1 MFYIFYICCF
11 FFNNTFLRWFRS
23 TNHKDIGSL
32 YLLTG
37 LSFRIT
43 GSSLSRMLRM
53 ELTGLGT
60 SGMDRHA
67 YNVVV
72 TGHGIIMIFFFVM
85 PMLIGGFRNWLIPF
99 MMGVPDMAW
108 PRLNNFS
115 FWMLLPASMCLAWG
129 LLQGRVR
136 SGWTIYP
143 PLSALETPMDA
154 MIFSLHLARIS
165 SILGAIN
172 FLTTILMNGPKRF
185 SMYNLYL
192 YLYCMA
198 VTVFMLLTTL
208 PVLAAGI
215 TMILFDRHFN
225 TSFFNVARRGDPIL
239 FQHLFW
245 FFGHPEVYVLILPG
259 FRMLSQVMVWHAGM
273 EMYFG
278 YYRMVWS
285 ILSIGFLRFIVWAHH
300 MFSIGMDTDSKCY
313 FAAATIVIGIPT
325 GVKIFSWIGHF
336 CTGAVEL
343 TVTVIWGVLFIWL
356 FTVGRV
362 TGLVLSAASIDLLLH
377 DTYYVVRHFHYV
389 LSMGAVFSL
398 IMGWYFWVY
407 VFTGL
412 RVSEF
417 FSWVFLVGFF
427 IGVNITFLP
436 MHTLGLD
443 RMPRRYITYAGF
455 MSNYN
460 RFCSFRALA
469 SIIFLYVRLAA
480 LNPSMSSHFAFSM
493 LALNTDPSF
502 MFGFPSKAHIHM
514 EAPVC
519 VFTTR
524 FHVFC

>member
-1 MFYIFYICCF
+1 MGYQRRVHGIPL
-11 FFNNTFLRWFRS
+11 LRWFCS

-32 YLLTG
+32 YLITG

-43 GSSLSRMLRM
+43 RSSLSRMLRM
-53 ELTGLGT
+53 ELTRLRT

-72 TGHGIIMIFFFVM
+72 TGHRIIMIFLFVM
-85 PMLIGGFRNWLIPF
+85 PMLIRGFGNWLIPF
-99 MMGVPDMAW
+99 MMRVPDMAW

-115 FWMLLPASMCLAWG
+115 FLMLLPASMCLAWG
-129 LLQGRVR
+129 LLQGGVR

-192 YLYCMA
+192 YLYCMG

-208 PVLAAGI
+208 PVLAARI

-259 FRMLSQVMVWHAGM
+259 FGMLSQA
-273 EMYFG
+273 
-278 YYRMVWS
+278 MVWS

-300 MFSIGMDTDSKCY
+300 MFSIRMDTDSKCY

-325 GVKIFSWIGHF
+325 RVKIFSWIRHF
-336 CTGAVEL
+336 CTGSVEL
-343 TVTVIWGVLFIWL
+343 TVTIIWGMLFIWL
-356 FTVGRV
+356 FTLGRV

-389 LSMGAVFSL
+389 LSMRAVFSL

-407 VFTGL
+407 VFSGL

-417 FSWVFLVGFF
+417 FSWVFLTGFF
-427 IGVNITFLP
+427 ISVNVTFLP

-443 RMPRRYITYAGF
+443 GMPRRYITYARF

-460 RFCSFRALA
+460 RFCSFRALS
-469 SIIFLYVRLAA
+469 SIVSLFIGLAA

-514 EAPVC
+514 EAPMMK
-519 VFTTR
+519 FTTR
-524 FHVFC
+524 HYFKNN

>member
-1 MFYIFYICCF
+1 
-11 FFNNTFLRWFRS
+11 
-23 TNHKDIGSL
+23 
-32 YLLTG
+32 
-37 LSFRIT
+37 
-43 GSSLSRMLRM
+43 
-53 ELTGLGT
+53 
-60 SGMDRHA
+60 
-67 YNVVV
+67 
-72 TGHGIIMIFFFVM
+72 
-85 PMLIGGFRNWLIPF
+85 
-99 MMGVPDMAW
+99 
-108 PRLNNFS
+108 
-115 FWMLLPASMCLAWG
+115 
-129 LLQGRVR
+129 
-136 SGWTIYP
+136 
-143 PLSALETPMDA
+143 
-154 MIFSLHLARIS
+154 
-165 SILGAIN
+165 
-172 FLTTILMNGPKRF
+172 
-185 SMYNLYL
+185 
-192 YLYCMA
+192 
-198 VTVFMLLTTL
+198 L

-225 TSFFNVARRGDPIL
+225 TSFFNVAGGRDPIL

-245 FFGHPEVYVLILPG
+245 FFRHPEVYVLILPG

-278 YYRMVWS
+278 YYGMVWS
-285 ILSIGFLRFIVWAHH
+285 ILSIGFLGFIVWAHH

-325 GVKIFSWIGHF
+325 GVKIFSWIRHF

-356 FTVGRV
+356 FTVGGV

-377 DTYYVVRHFHYV
+377 DTYYVVGHFHYV

-412 RVSEF
+412 GVSDF

-443 RMPRRYITYAGF
+443 GMPRRYITYARF

-469 SIIFLYVRLAA
+469 SIIFLYVGLAA

-502 MFGFPSKAHIHM
+502 MFRFPSKAHIHM

-519 VFTTR
+519 AFTTR
-524 FHVFC
+524 FHVFGK

>member
-1 MFYIFYICCF
+1 
-11 FFNNTFLRWFRS
+11 
-23 TNHKDIGSL
+23 
-32 YLLTG
+32 
-37 LSFRIT
+37 
-43 GSSLSRMLRM
+43 
-53 ELTGLGT
+53 
-60 SGMDRHA
+60 
-67 YNVVV
+67 
-72 TGHGIIMIFFFVM
+72 MIFFFVM
-85 PMLIGGFRNWLIPF
+85 PMLIGGFGNWLIPF
-99 MMGVPDMAW
+99 MMRVPDMAW

-165 SILGAIN
+165 SILRAIN
-172 FLTTILMNGPKRF
+172 FLTTILMNRPKRF

-192 YLYCMA
+192 YLYCMG

-208 PVLAAGI
+208 PVLAARI

-245 FFGHPEVYVLILPG
+245 FFRHPEVYVLILPG
-259 FRMLSQVMVWHAGM
+259 FGMLSQVMVWHARM

-278 YYRMVWS
+278 YYGMVWS

-300 MFSIGMDTDSKCY
+300 MFSIRMDTDSKCY

-325 GVKIFSWIGHF
+325 RVKIFSWIGHF
-336 CTGAVEL
+336 CTGSVEL
-343 TVTVIWGVLFIWL
+343 TVTIIWGMLFIWL
-356 FTVGRV
+356 FTLGRV

-377 DTYYVVRHFHYV
+377 DTYYVVGHFHYV
-389 LSMGAVFSL
+389 LSMRAVFSL

-407 VFTGL
+407 VFSGL

-417 FSWVFLVGFF
+417 FSWVFLTGFF
-427 IGVNITFLP
+427 ISVNVTFLP

-443 RMPRRYITYAGF
+443 GMPRRYITYARF

-460 RFCSFRALA
+460 RFCSFRALS
-469 SIIFLYVRLAA
+469 SIVFLFIGLAA

-514 EAPVC
+514 EAPMMK
-519 VFTTR
+519 FTTR
-524 FHVFC
+524 HYFKNN

>member
-1 MFYIFYICCF
+1 M
-11 FFNNTFLRWFRS
+11 
-23 TNHKDIGSL
+23 G
-32 YLLTG
+32 
-37 LSFRIT
+37 T
-43 GSSLSRMLRM
+43 GSSLSGMLRM
-53 ELTGLGT
+53 ELTGLRT
-60 SGMDRHA
+60 SGMDGHA

-85 PMLIGGFRNWLIPF
+85 PMLIGRFRNWLIPF
-99 MMGVPDMAW
+99 MMRVPDMAW

-129 LLQGRVR
+129 LLQGRVG

-154 MIFSLHLARIS
+154 MIFSLHLAGIS

-172 FLTTILMNGPKRF
+172 FLTTILMNGPKGF

-225 TSFFNVARRGDPIL
+225 TSFFNVAGGGDPIL

-259 FRMLSQVMVWHAGM
+259 FGMLSQVMVWHAGM
-273 EMYFG
+273 EMYFR

-285 ILSIGFLRFIVWAHH
+285 
-300 MFSIGMDTDSKCY
+300 
-313 FAAATIVIGIPT
+313 
-325 GVKIFSWIGHF
+325 
-336 CTGAVEL
+336 
-343 TVTVIWGVLFIWL
+343 
-356 FTVGRV
+356 
-362 TGLVLSAASIDLLLH
+362 VLSAASIDLLLH

-443 RMPRRYITYAGF
+443 GMPRRYITYAGF

-460 RFCSFRALA
+460 RFCSFRALS
-469 SIIFLYVRLAA
+469 SIIFLFIGLAA
-480 LNPSMSSHFAFSM
+480 LNPSMSAHFAFTM

-519 VFTTR
+519 AFTTR
-524 FHVFC
+524 FHVFGK

>member
-1 MFYIFYICCF
+1 M
-11 FFNNTFLRWFRS
+11 
-23 TNHKDIGSL
+23 
-32 YLLTG
+32 LTR

-60 SGMDRHA
+60 SRMDGHA
-67 YNVVV
+67 FNVVV
-72 TGHGIIMIFFFVM
+72 TGHRIIMIFFFVM
-85 PMLIGGFRNWLIPF
+85 PMLIRRFRNWLIPF
-99 MMGVPDMAW
+99 MMRVPDMAW

-115 FWMLLPASMCLAWG
+115 FWMLLPASMCLAWR
-129 LLQGRVR
+129 LLQRRVR

-154 MIFSLHLARIS
+154 MIFSLHLAGIS

-192 YLYCMA
+192 YLYCMI

-225 TSFFNVARRGDPIL
+225 TSFFNVAGGRDPIL

-245 FFGHPEVYVLILPG
+245 FFGHPEVYVLILPR
-259 FRMLSQVMVWHAGM
+259 FRMLSQVMVWHARM
-273 EMYFG
+273 EMYFR

-300 MFSIGMDTDSKCY
+300 MFSIRMDTDSKCY

-325 GVKIFSWIGHF
+325 RVKIFSWIRHF
-336 CTGAVEL
+336 CTRAVEL
-343 TVTVIWGVLFIWL
+343 TVTVIWAILFIWL
-356 FTVGRV
+356 FTVRRV

-377 DTYYVVRHFHYV
+377 DTYYVVGHFHYV

-398 IMGWYFWVY
+398 IMRWYFWVY

-427 IGVNITFLP
+427 ISVNVTFLP
-436 MHTLGLD
+436 MHTLRLD
-443 RMPRRYITYAGF
+443 GMPRRYITYAGF

-460 RFCSFRALA
+460 RFCSFRALS
-469 SIIFLYVRLAA
+469 SIIFLFIGLAA
-480 LNPSMSSHFAFSM
+480 LNPSMSAHFAFTM

-514 EAPVC
+514 EAPAVT
-519 VFTTR
+519 FTTR
-524 FHVFC
+524 FGSFRYYRK

>member
-1 MFYIFYICCF
+1 
-11 FFNNTFLRWFRS
+11 
-23 TNHKDIGSL
+23 
-32 YLLTG
+32 
-37 LSFRIT
+37 
-43 GSSLSRMLRM
+43 
-53 ELTGLGT
+53 
-60 SGMDRHA
+60 
-67 YNVVV
+67 
-72 TGHGIIMIFFFVM
+72 
-85 PMLIGGFRNWLIPF
+85 
-99 MMGVPDMAW
+99 
-108 PRLNNFS
+108 
-115 FWMLLPASMCLAWG
+115 
-129 LLQGRVR
+129 
-136 SGWTIYP
+136 
-143 PLSALETPMDA
+143 
-154 MIFSLHLARIS
+154 
-165 SILGAIN
+165 
-172 FLTTILMNGPKRF
+172 
-185 SMYNLYL
+185 
-192 YLYCMA
+192 MA

-519 VFTTR
+519 AFTTR
-524 FHVFC
+524 FHVFAN